1 MDDKIEVGEYV
12 RTKDGYIGKLVE
24 YIPNAL
30 NYLKIDIGRETI
42 HSDNLRDNFIYTRYG
57 FQLKHS
63 KNIID
68 LIKVGDIVEDK
79 YNKYEVAFISENKIY
94 CNDYNYDDSLV
105 ELEEKDIKTI
115 LTKESYM
122 ANCYKVGRKKEI

>member
-30 NYLKIDIGRETI
+30 NYLKIDIGREII

-63 KNIID
+63 KKLIN
-68 LIKVGDIVEDK
+68 LIKIGDIVEDK
-79 YNKYEVAFISENKIY
+79 YTKYEVAFISENKIY
-94 CNDYNYDDSLV
+94 CNDYYLDDSLIV
-105 ELEEKDIKTI
+105 LEEEDIKTI
-115 LTKESYM
+115 LTREQYLD
-122 ANCYKVGRKKEI
+122 NCYKVGGE